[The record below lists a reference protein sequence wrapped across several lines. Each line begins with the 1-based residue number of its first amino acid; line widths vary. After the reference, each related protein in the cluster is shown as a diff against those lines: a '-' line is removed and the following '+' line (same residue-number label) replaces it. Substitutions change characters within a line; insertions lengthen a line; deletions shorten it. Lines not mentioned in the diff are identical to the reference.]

1 MTALK
6 MLGYCLIVMA
16 FAIPIILR
24 HESTEDKW

>member
-16 FAIPIILR
+16 FTIPTILR
-24 HESTEDKW
+24 HETSETP

>member
-16 FAIPIILR
+16 FAIPIILK
-24 HESTEDKW
+24 HENSETP

>member
-24 HESTEDKW
+24 YESTETKW

>member
-16 FAIPIILR
+16 FAIPYILR
-24 HESTEDKW
+24 HEPSETK